1 MASFEKLTF
10 CDVALDDENSEV
22 LGRSPSLRAPAVHGE
37 SSFKMYLLREALFPS
52 VGTRN
57 SVVRSFVRPFVRK
70 IIHFCEGDME
80 GASPLLS
87 TGSLNF

>member
-37 SSFKMYLLREALFPS
+37 SSLFLCDMIVISELRDFTNIVARSALS
-52 VGTRN
+52 VRGYQKICCPF
-57 SVVRSFVRPFVRK
+57 VRSFVRP
-70 IIHFCEGDME
+70 
-80 GASPLLS
+80 ASE
-87 TGSLNF
+87 NN